1 MRRVSAILF
10 PLGVRLSTW
19 LAFSAF
25 VVLAVY
31 RRDRQ
36 PLLAAAAWLVSFEAL
51 FQIASICV
59 GVLPLGLFPPVF
71 FLTLAA
77 LTLPWLNLQGV
88 RPDWRILC
96 VAVVAL
102 VVWTAIG
109 LPINGHRHGLF
120 SFHEQSLAG
129 FDPTAEVLNELAKTL
144 WAVAFFVP
152 LLSWAPRLRRPQR
165 GVSAIRSV
173 GG

>member
-1 MRRVSAILF
+1 VSAILF

-25 VVLAVY
+25 VFLTAY

-36 PLLAAAAWLVSFEAL
+36 PLLAAAAWLVSFEAV
-51 FQIASICV
+51 FQIASIGV
-59 GVLPLGLFPPVF
+59 GVLPLGLFPPIF

-77 LTLPWLNLQGV
+77 LTLPWLTAQGI

-96 VAVVAL
+96 VAVGVLA
-102 VVWTAIG
+102 VWTTIG
-109 LPINGHRHGLF
+109 LPINGHRHELF
-120 SFHEQSLAG
+120 SMHEQSLAG

-144 WAVAFFVP
+144 WAAAFFVP
-152 LLSWAPRLRRPQR
+152 LVARAPRPRWAER
-165 GVSAIRSV
+165 GVAAVRSI